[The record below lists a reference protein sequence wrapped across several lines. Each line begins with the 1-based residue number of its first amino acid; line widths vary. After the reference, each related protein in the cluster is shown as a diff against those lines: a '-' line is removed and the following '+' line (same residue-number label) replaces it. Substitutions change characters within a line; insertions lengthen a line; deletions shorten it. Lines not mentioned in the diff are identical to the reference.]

1 MSVEQL
7 ESCCSLHHEESYI
20 SVCELEV
27 RIHLFIQSL
36 MNTFHVPG
44 TQHRAGDIKIVLG
57 QLSGN
62 PPQCSCLENPR
73 DSGAWWAAVCGVAQ
87 SWTQLK
93 RRSSS
98 SSSSIWQERQTHRQD
113 VPVIIEA
120 YLGYAVSQRRRVN
133 PSHKG
138 GRLE

>member
-44 TQHRAGDIKIVLG
+44 T
-57 QLSGN
+57 
-62 PPQCSCLENPR
+62 
-73 DSGAWWAAVCGVAQ
+73 
-87 SWTQLK
+87 
-93 RRSSS
+93 
-98 SSSSIWQERQTHRQD
+98 
-113 VPVIIEA
+113 
-120 YLGYAVSQRRRVN
+120 
-133 PSHKG
+133 
-138 GRLE
+138 